1 MNVDNPRED
10 PMLLIERRGAI
21 AIVTLNRPEAMNA
34 LSKAL
39 RLALHDAIVQL
50 DQDPDVSVVI
60 LTGAG
65 DRAFT
70 AGLDLKEL
78 GGDPAA
84 MGAANDQDA
93 RSNPVRAVETCRKPV
108 IGAINGVAITG
119 GFELALACDVLLASE
134 NARFADTHARVGI
147 MPGWGLSQKLSRL
160 IGPYRAKEL
169 SLTGNFLDARTAAD
183 WGLVNRVTT
192 ASELL
197 PTALRMAQDMA
208 SIPVEALSFYKSLID
223 DGYAVAFGEGLAL
236 EHERSS
242 AHNRTVTPERVE
254 AQRRQVM
261 ERGRGQ

>member
-1 MNVDNPRED
+1 
-10 PMLLIERRGAI
+10 MLDVERRGPI
-21 AIVTLNRPEAMNA
+21 AVVTLNRPEAMNA

-39 RLALHDAIVQL
+39 RSALRDAMVDL
-50 DQDPDVSVVI
+50 DADPDVSVVI

-65 DRAFT
+65 ERAFT

-78 GGDPAA
+78 GGDVSA

-93 RSNPVRAVETCRKPV
+93 RSNPVRAVEQCRKPV

-119 GFELALACDVLLASE
+119 GFELALACDVLIASE

-160 IGPYRAKEL
+160 IGVHRAKEL

-183 WGLVNRVTT
+183 WGLVNRVV
-192 ASELL
+192 SSQDLM
-197 PTALRMAQDMA
+197 PTALKLAEDMA
-208 SIPVEALSFYKSLID
+208 SIPVETLAFYKALID
-223 DGYAVAFGEGLAL
+223 DGYAGTLGDGLKL

-242 AHNRTVTPERVE
+242 AHNRDVTPEKVE
-254 AQRRQVM
+254 ERRRQVM
-261 ERGRGQ
+261 ARGRSQ